1 MKMKVFSVIDL
12 KAQTYMPPFFMH
24 NEKLAE
30 RAFGDAANNGEHMFC
45 AHPED
50 YALYCLGEW
59 DDETGKME
67 NYDTP
72 ESLGLAIQYI
82 QQKKEVTSNAN

>member
-1 MKMKVFSVIDL
+1 MKMKIFTVIDL
-12 KAQTYMPPFFMH
+12 KAGTYMPPFFMH

-50 YALYCLGEW
+50 YALYCVGEW
-59 DDETGKME
+59 DDETSKFE

-72 ESLGLAIQYI
+72 QSLGIASQYI
-82 QQKKEVTSNAN
+82 NKEVKTNAN